1 MKSFQAIFDKS
12 AIGLSILCIAHC
24 LLVPVLITLLP
35 VVAAIGLG
43 DESFHRLLIVGILPI
58 SVVALF
64 LGCRRHRTWS
74 VLLLGTLG
82 LIILVVTAILGHEIL
97 GDFLEKFATVIG
109 SVFIMLSHFRNFR
122 LCRQHQYC

>member
-12 AIGLSILCIAHC
+12 AIGLSILCIADC